1 MTTTDL
7 MRLPQALARQSP
19 LHRQLLSCR
28 ASLAESALGL
38 MPARYGDLATDTAQ
52 ADQLGLVDLC
62 LTPRAGFKGPGA
74 AHFLQQHSV
83 ALPGSPNRT
92 QQQDN
97 GLLVN
102 QLSFDEYL
110 LLDTTATAST
120 MITTLCNA
128 WSLDNAP
135 DCYQV
140 PRQDSHGCLAVTGQ
154 AAWRMLSSLISVD
167 LRPHRFTDFQIAQ
180 TLLNDLSVIV
190 IRCDQGKV
198 PNYYLLAD
206 ITSMEWLW
214 IVLLDAMSDAG
225 GGPIGLTTFQAL
237 QGSID

>member
-19 LHRQLLSCR
+19 LHRQHLSCR

-102 QLSFDEYL
+102 QLSFD
-110 LLDTTATAST
+110 S
-120 MITTLCNA
+120 
-128 WSLDNAP
+128 
-135 DCYQV
+135 
-140 PRQDSHGCLAVTGQ
+140 
-154 AAWRMLSSLISVD
+154 
-167 LRPHRFTDFQIAQ
+167 
-180 TLLNDLSVIV
+180 
-190 IRCDQGKV
+190 
-198 PNYYLLAD
+198 
-206 ITSMEWLW
+206 
-214 IVLLDAMSDAG
+214 
-225 GGPIGLTTFQAL
+225 
-237 QGSID
+237 